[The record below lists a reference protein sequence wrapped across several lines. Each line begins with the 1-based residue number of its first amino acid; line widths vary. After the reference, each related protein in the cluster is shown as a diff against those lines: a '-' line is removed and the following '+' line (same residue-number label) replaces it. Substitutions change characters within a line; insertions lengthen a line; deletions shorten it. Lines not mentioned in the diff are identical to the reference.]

1 MIICFLL
8 AYKGS
13 KFLSQERNMKKAVV
27 LIAIVALILMG
38 CPSVNVPY
46 AIGDGTV
53 GPRTGQ
59 ASGKLILMAFGDVDA
74 GMITAA
80 RNAGISKIGAV
91 DFRVSSMFGIITT
104 FTTTVTGQ

>member
-1 MIICFLL
+1 
-8 AYKGS
+8 
-13 KFLSQERNMKKAVV
+13 MKKAVV
-27 LIAIVALILMG
+27 LIAIVAIVLMG

-46 AIGDGTV
+46 LIGDGVV

-59 ASGKLILMAFGDVDA
+59 SSGKIILGLFGDVDA

-80 RNAGISKIGAV
+80 RNAGISKIDAV
-91 DFRVSSMFGIITT
+91 DFRVSTFIGPIILT